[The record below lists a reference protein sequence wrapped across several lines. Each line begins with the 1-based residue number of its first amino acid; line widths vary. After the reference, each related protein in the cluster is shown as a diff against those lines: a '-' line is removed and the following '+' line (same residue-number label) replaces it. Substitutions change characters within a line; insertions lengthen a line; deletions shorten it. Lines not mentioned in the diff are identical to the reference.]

1 MLVALAILLAFICA
15 PSLQAQAPQVVS
27 KFGQAQ
33 VAGRD
38 VIVHVTVVVPRGA
51 NPNQV
56 ALDAL
61 RNQGARPFQGD
72 EFSTTGLVWDQFYDS
87 DPSNDTVIQNY
98 NPANDPTGGGAST
111 LLTENHII

>member
-1 MLVALAILLAFICA
+1 MTKGIVPYYFLNVRPSALVALAILLAFISA

-51 NPNQV
+51 DPNQV

-72 EFSTTGLVWDQFYDS
+72 EFSTDRKSV
-87 DPSNDTVIQNY
+87 V
-98 NPANDPTGGGAST
+98 
-111 LLTENHII
+111 